1 MKDLSE
7 LRSVRDCIAFAK
19 SINPHKEPLTI
30 EKLRTFPGCEHYTD
44 EEAKQIIQTFDTL
57 TKAMFELMTTGALT
71 EEQSSKIIQMKPAP
85 ANKSLTR
92 NTKAA

>member
-57 TKAMFELMTTGALT
+57 TRAMFELMTTGALT
-71 EEQSSKIIQMKPAP
+71 EEQSSKIIHMEPTPA
-85 ANKSLTR
+85 KQSLTR